1 MKLLRQRVAA
11 AWRTHY
17 LTAFA
22 IGETPLSLSLY
33 DSSIALYIRMLNNLG
48 HFLAKTETY
57 AAEEH
62 IPLTTFAEAGL
73 GHGMFPFARQ
83 IQLAS
88 DAAKGGG
95 ARLAGVEAPAM
106 PDTET
111 TFPEL
116 KERIAKTVAFL
127 ETLKRD
133 QVDGQEGREI
143 VLSFPGRTMEFTGT
157 SFLLTFSL
165 PNFLF
170 HVTTAYA
177 ILRSQGVPLG
187 KMDFLAGAQTAAAA

>member
-1 MKLLRQRVAA
+1 
-11 AWRTHY
+11 
-17 LTAFA
+17 
-22 IGETPLSLSLY
+22 LSLSLY
-33 DSSIALYIRMLNNLG
+33 DVSIPVYIRMLGNLAHLLDKAEVHANEG
-48 HFLAKTETY
+48 GVDLKTY
-57 AAEEH
+57 A
-62 IPLTTFAEAGL
+62 EASL
-73 GHGMFPFARQ
+73 GHGMFPLARQ

-116 KERIAKTVAFL
+116 VVRIQKTIAFL
-127 ETLKRD
+127 ESIKRE
-133 QVDGQEGREI
+133 QVDGQEDRHIE
-143 VLSFPGRTMEFTGT
+143 LKMPTRTLEFTGT
-157 SFLLTFSL
+157 SFLTTFSL

-177 ILRSQGVPLG
+177 ILRGQGVPLG
-187 KMDFLAGAQTAAAA
+187 KMDFLAGAAAPAAAAA

>member
-1 MKLLRQRVAA
+1 MLRLRVVVGASPP
-11 AWRTHY
+11 Y
-17 LTAFA
+17 LTSFA
-22 IGETPLSLSLY
+22 IGDTPLSLSFY
-33 DSSIALYIRMLNNLG
+33 DTSIAVYQRMLGNLS
-48 HFLAKTETY
+48 HFLAKAETF
-57 AAEEH
+57 AAEQH
-62 IPLTTFAEAGL
+62 VPLSTLAEAGL
-73 GHGMFPFARQ
+73 GHGMFPLARQ
-83 IQLAS
+83 VQLAS

-116 KERIAKTVAFL
+116 KERIARTVAFL
-127 ETLKRD
+127 ETIKRE

-143 VLSFPGRTMEFTGT
+143 VLTFPGRTMEFTGE

-170 HVTTAYA
+170 HVTTVYA

-187 KMDFLAGAQTAAAA
+187 KMDFLAGAQTAA